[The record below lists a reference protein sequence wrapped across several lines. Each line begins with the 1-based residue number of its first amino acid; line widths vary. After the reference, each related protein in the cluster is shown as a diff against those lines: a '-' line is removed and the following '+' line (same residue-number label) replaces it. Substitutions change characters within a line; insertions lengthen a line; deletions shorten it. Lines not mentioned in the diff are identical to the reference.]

1 MIVGVNKYIIMS
13 LKYGQ
18 IIIQNMCPDFV
29 TFLEAKGRLN
39 HGVWKN
45 YVNHK
50 MTIAKTHYEGHEV

>member
-1 MIVGVNKYIIMS
+1 MS